1 MMRPSSERSSGTSS
15 SLAVKAGDDD
25 SSVTQADILL
35 FSYGTLQDEAVQMA
49 NFRRLLSG
57 RPDLLPGYTLV
68 PIIIVDAAVIALSGK
83 SQHKIAKRSN
93 AGDEVT
99 GMVFE
104 ITAAELAAAD
114 QYEVAEYTRV
124 QVTLKSG
131 VKAWVY
137 VGA

>member
-1 MMRPSSERSSGTSS
+1 VRMAGT
-15 SLAVKAGDDD
+15 LKHPNV
-25 SSVTQADILL
+25 LL
-35 FSYGTLQDEAVQMA
+35 FSYGTLQVKAVRMA
-49 NFRRLLSG
+49 NFGRLLSG

-68 PIIIVDAAVIALSGK
+68 PIIINDSAVIALSGK
-83 SQHKIAKRSN
+83 SQHMIAKRSHAN
-93 AGDEVT
+93 DEVT

-104 ITAAELAAAD
+104 ITADELAAAHR
-114 QYEVAEYTRV
+114 YEVGEYTLV